1 MATALLAIARRSR
14 RAASLALLTGLTLL
28 AAAPAGAQWT
38 SDPSDILAVTG
49 VRVLNGAGGATIP
62 PGETVELRIQVRN
75 VAGYPLSA
83 VRADIRTGD
92 AVRVR
97 YVSALGTTFERH
109 RRVNM
114 GIMNTAATATVTV
127 RIVALERG
135 LAVDGSI
142 PVTVTFSARRQRPT
156 TPIDLGLT
164 VAGAPAPLV
173 AAAPPSIVSP
183 PPVTPSAPFISALMQ
198 GVPRATRPRPD
209 AIAVIIGNRTYR
221 RAPSVAY
228 AANDAAA
235 MRLYAER
242 ALGILP
248 GNVLYVEDAT
258 LSDLKVLFGDQGVPS
273 GRLHDLVK
281 PGLTEVFVF
290 YSGHGAPDPVAN
302 RAYLMPSDG
311 DANRLALTG
320 LPVDILYENLAALGA
335 AHVTVVLDACFSGGT
350 GSGEM
355 LITQA
360 SPIGIRVTDPSQR
373 FAASGGATI
382 IAAAEGQQLA
392 NWYPEQQ
399 HGLLTYFFLR
409 GLQGA
414 ADRDRDGSVTAGE
427 MRDWLRDPANG
438 LPYEARR
445 LHGRDQTPQ
454 VWGDPTYRIR

>member
-1 MATALLAIARRSR
+1 MARHRPSAVLRRSW
-14 RAASLALLTGLTLL
+14 ALPVRVLTGLGLIL
-28 AAAPAGAQWT
+28 AAHPVGAQWPT
-38 SDPSDILAVTG
+38 DPSDIVAVAG

-62 PGETVELRIQVRN
+62 PGETVELRIQLRN
-75 VAGYPLSA
+75 VAGYPLSG
-83 VRADIRTGD
+83 VRADVRTGD

-97 YVSALGTTFERH
+97 YVSALGTTFERR
-109 RRVNM
+109 RRVNV
-114 GIMNTAATATVTV
+114 GIMNTGATATVTV

-135 LAVDGSI
+135 LSIDGSV
-142 PVTVTFSARRQRPT
+142 PVTIAVSARRQRTT

-164 VAGAPAPLV
+164 VAGAPAPII
-173 AAAPPSIVSP
+173 AATPAPT
-183 PPVTPSAPFISALMQ
+183 TPAPTAPGVPFVSALMQ
-198 GVPRATRPRPD
+198 GVPRATRERPE
-209 AIAVIIGNRTYR
+209 AIAVIIGNRIYR
-221 RAPSVAY
+221 RAPNVAY

-242 ALGILP
+242 ALGIRP
-248 GNVLYVEDAT
+248 GNILSLEDAT
-258 LSDLKVLFGDQGVPS
+258 LSDLKVLFGDQGVPT

-281 PGLTEVFVF
+281 PGITEVFVF

-302 RAYLMPSDG
+302 RAYLMPTDG

-320 LPVDILYENLAALGA
+320 LPLDVLYENLAALGA
-335 AHVTVVLDACFSGGT
+335 AHVTVVLDACFSGAT

-360 SPIGIRVTDPSQR
+360 SPIGIRVTDPSLR

-399 HGLLTYFFLR
+399 HGLLTWFFLR

-414 ADRDRDGSVTAGE
+414 ADRNRDGSITTGE
-427 MRDWLRDPANG
+427 MQAWLRDPANG

-445 LHGRDQTPQ
+445 LFGREQVPQ
-454 VWGDPTYRIR
+454 VWGDPTYRLR